1 MDIVGLIVGAVLTLM
16 IFSYL
21 LGDNALYR
29 WALALIVGAAVGYAA
44 AVAVRFVTQEWIAQA
59 STGRGTLLVHT
70 TGADLATMAPLLL
83 GCLLLFKGFTSSRLL
98 GRLSIVGNIPLG
110 YLVGVGAGVSV
121 SGALM
126 GTILPLMRTP
136 GGGAW
141 VEQGLLGLLQGI
153 AILLTTIITL
163 LVFSSQA
170 RLAADG
176 GRAEADV
183 ERKVWAG
190 TYHRRHGLQQVGSA
204 LIAVA
209 LGSAFAGAIT
219 SALTALVM
227 RLWQLAALLGRLI
240 SLAGG

>member
-1 MDIVGLIVGAVLTLM
+1 MGLIVGAVLTLV

-21 LGDNALYR
+21 LADNALYR

-44 AVAVRFVTQEWIAQA
+44 AIAVQFVVQEWITQVSSGQETVAK
-59 STGRGTLLVHT
+59 
-70 TGADLATMAPLLL
+70 LAYMVPLLL

-126 GTILPLMRTP
+126 GTILPLVLTT
-136 GGGAW
+136 GGGVR

-153 AILLTTIITL
+153 VLLLTTIITL
-163 LVFSSQA
+163 LAFSAQA
-170 RLAADG
+170 RK
-176 GRAEADV
+176 RAEADV
-183 ERKVWAG
+183 EASDW
-190 TYHRRHGLQQVGSA
+190 RRGLQQVGA
-204 LIAVA
+204 AFIAVA
-209 LGSAFAGAIT
+209 LGSAFAGAIS

-240 SLAGG
+240 GLAGG